1 MNPQGIFP
9 GNGDADESGPL
20 VQTPFATLDMES
32 GRISQ
37 RVIPDYEL
45 LRRVGRGSYG
55 EVFLARNLTG
65 SFVAVKV
72 VARSTFDHDRPFDR
86 EFEGIKSFEPV
97 SRSDP
102 RQVAILHVGRGD
114 GFFYYAMELA
124 DDWTTECAARD
135 AQLYCPHTLRE
146 DLKRRGHLPVSE
158 CVEIGLALARA
169 LEHLHH
175 HGLVHRDV
183 KPSNVIFVASVPK
196 LADIGLMTSID
207 STRSLVG
214 TDGYAAPEGPGTPQ
228 ADLYSLGK
236 LLYEISTG
244 CDRKQFPTLPPDI
257 TDRPDR
263 DALIEL
269 NAIFTRACQF
279 DPSDRYATAE
289 AMLAELELVQ
299 RGRSVKDKRT
309 YRRRLALA
317 KKIAVASAA
326 IGLCSVAGRF
336 ALRQHPEGA
345 HSTNPEA
352 QILYDQAVFRLHI
365 ENREQT
371 FQAFTNLSQAVSLDP
386 DFADAY
392 YKLFE
397 IYMSGEWYDQLP
409 AHKEGN
415 YHWVLENLK
424 RLRPNSPE
432 YHAVKSWIE
441 FLDWNFDRAVAEAH
455 LALKLNPRFL
465 RAHIFYGWYMLLF
478 RGDAETARREM
489 ETAERIDGADVP
501 SQTYLGQSY
510 YFNRNFAK
518 AIEVYQQALRLESR
532 GMSAHHFLGRAYEAA
547 GLYSQALEQYEAHE
561 KSFSGAPEQI
571 EAKYRRY
578 RTNLTNGGPAEMWRA
593 MLQDQT
599 QDVPPDHYVMARSS
613 ARLGDT
619 DHALSF
625 LEMAYQERNESMVK
639 LLFDDCWDAMRDNPR
654 FRELVRKMGFSKV
667 RQPEN

>member
-9 GNGDADESGPL
+9 GNGDGDESGPL
-20 VQTPFATLDMES
+20 AQTPLAMLDIES
-32 GRISQ
+32 GLTSQ

-72 VARSTFDHDRPFDR
+72 VARSTFDHDRPFER

-102 RQVAILHVGRGD
+102 SQVAIFHVGQGD

-124 DDWTTECAARD
+124 DDWTTECD

-158 CVEIGLALARA
+158 CVEIGLALTRA
-169 LEHLHH
+169 LAHLHH

-183 KPSNVIFVASVPK
+183 KPSNVIFVAGVPK

-244 CDRKQFPTLPPDI
+244 CDRKQFPALPRDI

-279 DPSDRYATAE
+279 DPSDRYSTAE

-336 ALRQHPEGA
+336 ALRQHSESA
-345 HSTNPEA
+345 HSANPKA

-365 ENREQT
+365 ENRDQT

-397 IYMSGEWYDQLP
+397 IYVFGEWSDYLP

-415 YHWVLENLK
+415 YNWVLENLK
-424 RLRPNSPE
+424 RLRPNSAE
-432 YHAVKSWIE
+432 YHTVKSRAE
-441 FLDWNFDRAVAEAH
+441 FEDWNFDHAVEEAR
-455 LALKLNPRFL
+455 LALKLNPGFL
-465 RAHIFYGWYMLLF
+465 RAHFLYGGYMLDF
-478 RGDAETARREM
+478 RGDAETARREL
-489 ETAERIDGADVP
+489 EAAERIDGADVII
-501 SQTYLGQSY
+501 QTALGDPY

-518 AIEVYQQALRLESR
+518 AIEVYQQALLLESH
-532 GMSAHHFLGRAYEAA
+532 GIVAHYWLGRAHEGA
-547 GLYSQALEQYEAHE
+547 GLYSQALEDYEAYE
-561 KSFSGAPEQI
+561 KVVSGATEQI
-571 EAKYRRY
+571 DAKYRRY
-578 RTNLTNGGPAEMWRA
+578 RTKLADGGPAEMWRA
-593 MLQDQT
+593 MLLDEKQNAA
-599 QDVPPDHYVMARSS
+599 PDHYIMARISE
-613 ARLGDT
+613 RLGET
-619 DHALSF
+619 DNALSL
-625 LEMAYQERNESMVK
+625 LEMAYQEHNGSMVE
-639 LLFDDCWDAMRDNPR
+639 LLFDDCWDPMRDNPR
-654 FRELVRKMGFSKV
+654 FRELVRKMGFAKV
-667 RQPEN
+667 KQPEN